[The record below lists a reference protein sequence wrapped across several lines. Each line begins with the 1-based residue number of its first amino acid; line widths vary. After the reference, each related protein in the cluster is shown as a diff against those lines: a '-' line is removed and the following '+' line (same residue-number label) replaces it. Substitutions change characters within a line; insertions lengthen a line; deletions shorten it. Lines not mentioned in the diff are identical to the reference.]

1 MPTNDEI
8 KKGNDLLNEQIEIAG
23 VIDNAF
29 KSIAANISTAFEEV
43 ADSLQGVDSAGQKI
57 AKSYERDIVGAIK
70 KISGGLEQ
78 NIAFQLKINK
88 GVNIQKEVDQK
99 IDDLRVK
106 AKLTL
111 AKINQENGLSVEKKK
126 ELRKQLLGQFIEEK
140 KNLENLQEQNINAQK
155 QISLTGILV
164 KNLTGVADKLDKS
177 GTLSKLLQGNLKD
190 TLTPTRAL
198 ELGLALFVNAA
209 LEGSDRI
216 ATLRQELGVSAN
228 EAQNLANELAKAQVN
243 SQSLL
248 VTTRGLLETNK
259 SLNEAFG
266 TAAVFNAE
274 TLASATELVKANVL
288 SAEAASQL
296 AGDAARLGVSF
307 EEALQTQENSVNEI
321 NAATGAQI
329 SLKDVLDASNKIS
342 GQIRAQL
349 GANPEAIAR
358 AVTQAKALGFELEQV
373 ASAGKQLLDFES
385 SISAELEA
393 ELLTGKQLNLERA
406 RLAALTGDL
415 ETLTSE
421 ISANVGDFNDFSK
434 LNVIQQEAIASA
446 VGMTADQLADSLI
459 TEENRAQ
466 LLADA
471 VASGNEQAVAQLKA
485 RSAAQNFQDTLTK
498 IQGIIGDIGVTF
510 APILDGFASLVGR
523 IAESKALMVALGTAT
538 AVFATLSLSA
548 AIANIFASF
557 AKIPF
562 GAGIPLG
569 FAAVAGLITA
579 IAGAKSVGLQEGGIV
594 PASRGGTLATIG
606 EGGQAEAV
614 VPLDRAGEFGMGGI
628 DYDKMAM
635 AMSKAQVNVTTK
647 YNSFR
652 AYSTTSNGGRY
663 QSSAR
668 YESKFV

>member
-1 MPTNDEI
+1 MGVNDELD
-8 KKGNDLLNEQIEIAG
+8 KGNKLLRDQTELVG
-23 VIDNAF
+23 VLDNAF
-29 KSIAANISTAFEEV
+29 KSIAANISNAIDTIIDE
-43 ADSLQGVDSAGQKI
+43 LQGVDAVNQKI
-57 AKSYERDIVGAIK
+57 AKSYERDITNAIK
-70 KISGGLEQ
+70 KVSLGLED
-78 NIAFQLKINK
+78 NVALQLKINEGQNVSK
-88 GVNIQKEVDQK
+88 ELAAKRLNLETQQKVIQE
-99 IDDLRVK
+99 
-106 AKLTL
+106 
-111 AKINQENGLSVEKKK
+111 KINQVFGENSDLADKFN
-126 ELRKQLLGQFIEEK
+126 KQLGEVLKNTKDTLDDLEK
-140 KNLENLQEQNINAQK
+140 QNTNTQK

-190 TLTPTRAL
+190 TLTPTRLL
-198 ELGLALFVNAA
+198 ELGLALVVNAA

-228 EAQNLANELAKAQVN
+228 EAQNLANELAAAQVN

-266 TAAVFNAE
+266 TAAVFNTE

-358 AVTQAKALGFELEQV
+358 AVTQAKALGFELEQI
-373 ASAGKQLLDFES
+373 AAAGKQLLDFES

-523 IAESKALMVALGTAT
+523 IAESKTAMVALGAAT
-538 AVFATLSLSA
+538 ALFATLSLSA
-548 AIANIFASF
+548 AIANIFKSF
-557 AKIPF
+557 AGIPF
-562 GAGIPLG
+562 GAGIPLA
-569 FAAVAGLITA
+569 FATVAAV
-579 IAGAKSVGLQEGGIV
+579 IAAVKSASVELQEGGII

>member
-1 MPTNDEI
+1 MGVNDELD
-8 KKGNDLLNEQIEIAG
+8 KGNKLLRDQTELVG
-23 VIDNAF
+23 VLDNAF
-29 KSIAANISTAFEEV
+29 KSIVANISNAIDTIIDE
-43 ADSLQGVDSAGQKI
+43 LQGVDAVNQKI
-57 AKSYERDIVGAIK
+57 AKSYERDITNAIK
-70 KISGGLEQ
+70 KVSLGLED
-78 NIAFQLKINK
+78 NVALQLKINEGQNVSQELAAK
-88 GVNIQKEVDQK
+88 KLQLQTQEKVIQE
-99 IDDLRVK
+99 
-106 AKLTL
+106 
-111 AKINQENGLSVEKKK
+111 KINQVFGENSDLAGKFN
-126 ELRKQLLGQFIEEK
+126 KQLSEVLQNTK
-140 KNLENLQEQNINAQK
+140 DTLDDLEEQNNNTQK

-198 ELGLALFVNAA
+198 ELGLALVVNAA

-228 EAQNLANELAKAQVN
+228 EAQNLANELAAAQIN
-243 SQSLL
+243 SQNLL

-266 TAAVFNAE
+266 TAAVFNTE

-358 AVTQAKALGFELEQV
+358 AVTQAKALGFELEQI
-373 ASAGKQLLDFES
+373 AAAGKQILDFES

-393 ELLTGKQLNLERA
+393 ELLTGRQLNLERA

-471 VASGNEQAVAQLKA
+471 VASGNAQAVAQLKA

-510 APILDGFASLVGR
+510 APILDGFASLVGK
-523 IAESKALMVALGTAT
+523 IAESKALMVALGAAT

-562 GAGIPLG
+562 GVGIPLG

>member
-164 KNLTGVADKLDKS
+164 KNLKGVVDKLDKT
-177 GTLSKLLQGNLKD
+177 GTLSKVLEGNLKD
-190 TLTPTRAL
+190 TLTTTRL
-198 ELGLALFVNAA
+198 LQLGFALFVNAA

-266 TAAVFNAE
+266 TAAVFNTE

-466 LLADA
+466 LLDDA

-510 APILDGFASLVGR
+510 APILDGFANLVRR
-523 IAESKALMVALGTAT
+523 ITESKGAMIALGAAT
-538 AVFATLSLSA
+538 ALFATSSIIG
-548 AIANIFASF
+548 AIGSIFNTYANI
-557 AKIPF
+557 PL
-562 GAGIPLG
+562 GLGIPLA
-569 FAAVAGLITA
+569 FATVAAVRSAV
-579 IAGAKSVGLQEGGIV
+579 KSASAELQEGGIV

>member
-1 MPTNDEI
+1 MGVNDELD
-8 KKGNDLLNEQIEIAG
+8 KGNKLLRDQTELVG
-23 VIDNAF
+23 VLDNAF
-29 KSIAANISTAFEEV
+29 KSIAANISNAIDTIIDE
-43 ADSLQGVDSAGQKI
+43 LQGVDAINQKI
-57 AKSYERDIVGAIK
+57 NKSYERDITNNIK
-70 KISGGLEQ
+70 KISIGLED
-78 NIAFQLKINK
+78 NVALQLKINK
-88 GVNIQKEVDQK
+88 GQNVSKEIAAKRLNLETQQKVIQE
-99 IDDLRVK
+99 
-106 AKLTL
+106 
-111 AKINQENGLSVEKKK
+111 KINQVFEKNPDLAEKFN
-126 ELRKQLLGQFIEEK
+126 KQLSEVLKNTKDTLDDLEK
-140 KNLENLQEQNINAQK
+140 QNTNTQK

-164 KNLTGVADKLDKS
+164 ENLTGVADKLDKS
-177 GTLSKLLQGNLKD
+177 GTLSKLLQGNLED
-190 TLTPTRAL
+190 TLTPTRLL
-198 ELGLALFVNAA
+198 ELGFALFLNAA

-228 EAQNLANELAKAQVN
+228 EAENLASKLAGAQIN
-243 SQSLL
+243 SQNLL

-266 TAAVFNAE
+266 TAAVFNTE

-329 SLKDVLDASNKIS
+329 NLKTVLEASNRIS

-358 AVTQAKALGFELEQV
+358 AVTQAKALGFELEQI
-373 ASAGKQLLDFES
+373 AAAGKQILDFES

-393 ELLTGKQLNLERA
+393 ELLTGRQLNLERA

-485 RSAAQNFQDTLTK
+485 RSAAQNFQDTLIK

-510 APILDGFASLVGR
+510 APILDGFASLVRR
-523 IAESKALMVALGTAT
+523 ITESKGAMIALGAAT
-538 AVFATLSLSA
+538 ALFATSSLIG
-548 AIANIFASF
+548 AISNIFNTYAN
-557 AKIPF
+557 IPF
-562 GAGIPLG
+562 GLGIPLA
-569 FAAVAGLITA
+569 FATVAAVRSAV
-579 IAGAKSVGLQEGGIV
+579 KSASTQLQEGGIV

-614 VPLDRAGEFGMGGI
+614 IPLDRAGEFGMGGI